1 MTSRKTSDTAKR
13 AAAAGAKTP
22 TDFQKAE
29 ANGGGTVEV
38 TVQGL
43 TIEVDTNV
51 IGGDWEVV
59 EALAAMEEGKTS
71 PAGMVRVTRAV
82 LGDAFDDV
90 KEHLRG
96 ENGRIDAESM
106 GGFVKEVF
114 EAVNLGN

>member
-43 TIEVDTNV
+43 TIEVDPTALN
-51 IGGDWEVV
+51 GDWEVV
-59 EALAAMEEGKTS
+59 EALAALEEGKTS

-96 ENGRIDAESM
+96 EDGRISADAM
-106 GGFVKEVF
+106 GEFIKGVF
-114 EAVNLGN
+114 EALNLGN